1 VYTVAKMISSDLEKL
16 LNQLPEHMQGQVTDY
31 VKSLLSQVPQ
41 VSQDPDVE
49 ETPKKGRKL
58 DLHPGAM
65 HMESD
70 FDAPLEDEFWLQSK

>member
-1 VYTVAKMISSDLEKL
+1 MYIVSTMISSDLEKL

-31 VKSLLSQVPQ
+31 VLSLLSQV
-41 VSQDPDVE
+41 SQDRAVE
-49 ETPKKGRKL
+49 NTQKKGRKL

-70 FDAPLEDEFWLQSK
+70 FDAPLEDEFWLQNK